1 MNAVRPLGI
10 VLYILLVKYL
20 WDDRKCAKVMSHQA
34 VEKDFSYLAS
44 LTDFITIRK
53 PEVLSRS
60 D

>member
-1 MNAVRPLGI
+1 
-10 VLYILLVKYL
+10 
-20 WDDRKCAKVMSHQA
+20 MSHQA